1 MPLDE
6 RDKALLIALV
16 AVARRVEREVTTV
29 ARSSLITAFLEARRL
44 VLSIA
49 AAGIFRAYQWRRLQ
63 PQLLELFRPA
73 NRTIGTEL
81 ILQLDNM
88 RTPVQAAAAKFIRL
102 PTPPTTTPAFTATA
116 ARTRVLGT
124 TVLQEFDDRTG
135 TSPFMQRQARAV
147 DRTVQSGL
155 LTNRT
160 TTEIA
165 DDVIKVAT
173 VRGVARAV
181 AKAASTF
188 RTALHRTTNFITA
201 AAWDVVNT
209 ETVELFTRAPQ
220 SSPASPTSAGGT
232 AVAAIR
238 WEWIAVLD
246 PATCPICAPLG
257 GQIRATPNDFGVRP
271 PVHPRCRCVLLP
283 RGA

>member
-16 AVARRVEREVTTV
+16 AAARRVEREVTTV

-44 VLSIA
+44 VLSIG

-102 PTPPTTTPAFTATA
+102 PTPPATTPAFTATA

-124 TVLQEFDDRTG
+124 TVLEEFDDRTG

-165 DDVIKVAT
+165 DDVIKVTT
-173 VRGVARAV
+173 VRGVTRAV

-188 RTALHRTTNFITA
+188 RTALQRTTNFITA

-209 ETVELFTRAPQ
+209 ETVETFTRA
-220 SSPASPTSAGGT
+220 SAIADGP
-232 AVAAIR
+232 IQ

-246 PATCPICAPLG
+246 PATCPICAPLAGQVRSSPDAFG
-257 GQIRATPNDFGVRP
+257 GRP
-271 PVHPRCRCVLLP
+271 PRHPNCRCVLLP
-283 RGA
+283 RAT